1 MTIDQ
6 VEARVAAS
14 LHASD
19 ELPVDRAAGWA
30 GLQERMETPPRR
42 RGRVLA
48 IAAAAAVLIAGAVP
62 LLLDRDSS
70 RTAPPVRPA
79 PAPVTI
85 SPSGLP
91 VGLLE
96 GRVART
102 GGGGRAVSTFRLRVR
117 PDGTGSFAAPAG
129 ESIEGGGSYPVE
141 WVRLGPGRVAMSY
154 LGPVCS
160 DPRALTLTFSI
171 RGRSLVVLDA
181 TSSGCLASPG
191 LADDLAGATLHIR
204 PLPEELSPSGL
215 PVGLLKAPLDLR
227 ANSGLQAQLWL
238 VVRPDGTGSFRLWS
252 IGEEIDE
259 TNEVRLVAR
268 GPGTVRIL
276 SDSVSCR
283 GPEVLTLGY
292 ERTGARVTF
301 VSADAPGTC
310 LVSSHDAAALTGL
323 TMPVRPLPAPA
334 DQ

>member
-19 ELPVDRAAGWA
+19 DLPVDRAAGWA
-30 GLQERMETPPRR
+30 GLQERMETAPRR

-62 LLLDRDSS
+62 LLLDRDAS

-102 GGGGRAVSTFRLRVR
+102 GGGDRAVSTFRLRVR
-117 PDGTGSFAAPAG
+117 PDGTGSFTSPSG
-129 ESIEGGGSYPVE
+129 EAVEGGGSYTVE
-141 WVRLGPGRVAMSY
+141 WVRIGPGRVAMAY
-154 LGPVCS
+154 GGPVCS
-160 DPRALTLTFSI
+160 DPRALTLSFTV
-171 RGRSLVVLDA
+171 RGRTVVILGA
-181 TSSGCLASPG
+181 TSSGCLASDG
-191 LADDLAGATLHIR
+191 LADDLVGTTLRIR
-204 PLPEELSPSGL
+204 PLPQELSPSGL
-215 PVGLLKAPLDLR
+215 PVGLLKAPMDLR
-227 ANSGLQAQLWL
+227 VGQVQAEFWL
-238 VVRPDGTGSFRLWS
+238 VVRPDGTGSFRLWDV
-252 IGEEIDE
+252 ENDDQ

-276 SDSVSCR
+276 SDSVACR

-292 ERTGARVTF
+292 ERTNSRVTL
-301 VSADAPGTC
+301 VSAHAPGSC
-310 LVSSHDAAALTGL
+310 LVSTSDVAALTGL

>member
-91 VGLLE
+91 VGLL
-96 GRVART
+96 
-102 GGGGRAVSTFRLRVR
+102 
-117 PDGTGSFAAPAG
+117 
-129 ESIEGGGSYPVE
+129 
-141 WVRLGPGRVAMSY
+141 
-154 LGPVCS
+154 
-160 DPRALTLTFSI
+160 
-171 RGRSLVVLDA
+171 
-181 TSSGCLASPG
+181 
-191 LADDLAGATLHIR
+191 
-204 PLPEELSPSGL
+204 
-215 PVGLLKAPLDLR
+215 KAPLDLR

-252 IGEEIDE
+252 IGEGIDE

-301 VSADAPGTC
+301 VSVDAPGTC

-323 TMPVRPLPAPA
+323 TVPVRPLPAPA

>member
-1 MTIDQ
+1 MTIEQ

-19 ELPVDRAAGWA
+19 ELPVDRAAGWVL
-30 GLQERMETPPRR
+30 LQERVQEPPRR
-42 RGRVLA
+42 RGRMLA
-48 IAAAAAVLIAGAVP
+48 VAAAVAVLIAGAVP

-91 VGLLE
+91 VGLL
-96 GRVART
+96 
-102 GGGGRAVSTFRLRVR
+102 
-117 PDGTGSFAAPAG
+117 
-129 ESIEGGGSYPVE
+129 
-141 WVRLGPGRVAMSY
+141 
-154 LGPVCS
+154 
-160 DPRALTLTFSI
+160 
-171 RGRSLVVLDA
+171 
-181 TSSGCLASPG
+181 
-191 LADDLAGATLHIR
+191 
-204 PLPEELSPSGL
+204 
-215 PVGLLKAPLDLR
+215 KAPLDLR
-227 ANSGLQAQLWL
+227 TDNGLPAQLWL
-238 VVRPDGTGSFRLWS
+238 VVRPDGTGSFRLWLLD
-252 IGEEIDE
+252 GGDE

-292 ERTGARVTF
+292 QRTGARVTF

-310 LVSSHDAAALTGL
+310 LVSTRDAAALTGL
-323 TMPVRPLPAPA
+323 TVPVRPLPAAA